1 MPEVSSG
8 PALTPGRSLA
18 SLGRRRREARLESAP
33 RAETSPATLL
43 QAYPA
48 WPPAPGP
55 GWTLPEIDEPIEIP
69 LAEDALARLA
79 ARGLT
84 IRAGKG
90 LGEGN
95 RILLDARTPKQRLV
109 LDFSRAKGCTILL
122 GRHARLAGEVSAG
135 GRGHLLAAT
144 GWDSPSVAMVHCT
157 MRGERALIL
166 LGQGLTSN
174 RTNMLAEGP
183 DGAVLVGDD
192 AMFATGITLRTSDS
206 HAIIDLGARR
216 QVNFPEP
223 VVIGPHVWIGQEA
236 LVMKG
241 VTIGAGSIVAGR
253 AVVTRPVPP
262 RALAAGVPARVIREN
277 VSWTRLGRPRPEQI
291 DAMIAALPEP

>member
-1 MPEVSSG
+1 MSRRR
-8 PALTPGRSLA
+8 ALTRACRVGSF
-18 SLGRRRREARLESAP
+18 GHWRRRRCLDPAP
-33 RAETSPATLL
+33 VAETSPVALL
-43 QAYPA
+43 RAYPA

-55 GWTLPEIDEPIEIP
+55 GWTPPQLDEPLEIP
-69 LAEDALARLA
+69 LVESSLA
-79 ARGLT
+79 ALTARGFT

-109 LDFSRAKGCTILL
+109 LDLSRAKGCTILL

-157 MRGERALIL
+157 MRGERALIT
-166 LGQGLTSN
+166 LGHGLTSN

-183 DGAVLVGDD
+183 EGAVLVGDD

-206 HAIIDLGARR
+206 HAIIDLGSRR
-216 QVNFPEP
+216 QVNVPRP

-241 VTIGAGSIVAGR
+241 VTVGAGSIVAGR

-262 RALAAGVPARVIREN
+262 RALAAGVPARIIREN
-277 VSWTRLGRPRPEQI
+277 VSWSRLGRPRPEQI
-291 DAMIAALPEP
+291 DAMIAALPEG